1 MKINVAIVEDDHEM
15 RTGLKAIVDMAAE
28 TQCIGAYPNAEAFI
42 DSGTAAESQVVL
54 MDINLPGMSGITC
67 VQQLK
72 KEFPE
77 LLFMMCTVVEDDEK
91 IFDSLCAGASGY
103 ILKTS
108 PGLQLINSILELTRG
123 GSPMSSSIARKVINM
138 FRNNI
143 PKNSDLDKL
152 SSREKE
158 ILSLLS
164 KGYRYKEIAEKLF
177 ISIDTV
183 RTHIRNIYDKL
194 QVQSRTEAI
203 NKIFPDRG
211 NPAI

>member
-15 RTGLKAIVDMAAE
+15 RTGLKAIVDMASE

-42 DSGTAAESQVVL
+42 DSGMAAEAQVVL

-67 VQQLK
+67 VHK
-72 KEFPE
+72 MKHEFPE

-103 ILKTS
+103 MLKTS
-108 PGLQLINSILELTRG
+108 PGLQLINSIVELTRG

-138 FRNNI
+138 FRTNI
-143 PKNSDLDKL
+143 TKNSDLDKL

-203 NKIFPDRG
+203 NKMFPNRG
-211 NPAI
+211 NSAF